1 MPKESQRYWKKIEK
15 GKKKKKRL
23 ERLRKLRNEQ
33 LDFKKKQFGFS
44 WSMLQKTSAKDS
56 GKPVG
61 RYG

>member
-15 GKKKKKRL
+15 GKKKKRL